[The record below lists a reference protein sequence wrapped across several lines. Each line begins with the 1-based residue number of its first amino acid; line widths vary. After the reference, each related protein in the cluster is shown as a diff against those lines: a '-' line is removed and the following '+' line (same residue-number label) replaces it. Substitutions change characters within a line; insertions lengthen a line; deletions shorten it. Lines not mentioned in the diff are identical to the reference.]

1 MLNFFRKHQKY
12 FFIVITAAI
21 VVSFCFFGT
30 YGAMGQE
37 DSPVDKEIGKGVC
50 GKPMMQLEIASLS
63 RLISSSALDRNSWEK
78 EGMPNFLNDGV
89 VEKDF
94 LSNGLGVML
103 AQGYFDQLKEDLDQ
117 RIKKIHHFR
126 PYVHPRSSLI
136 SVEGAWA
143 RFSPDLLQRF
153 KMLKSKSDQL
163 TTETFA
169 LMSQLYVDQAMV
181 PPDILK
187 QILMMQQNQLGVAPD
202 PLLANSDLAL
212 FGFKSMEDWFG
223 PKFVSLLSQFILN
236 AAQIAEERGYQVKTE
251 EVRAELIQNIIQG
264 YQQISKETHLSSE
277 DVNHYFQ
284 TKSRSLGLDEAGVI
298 HIWKKVMLFRRLF
311 EDASSSILLDP
322 LAYQQFDKYAKE
334 NARIS
339 LYQLPTSLHFADFRS
354 MMKFQIYL
362 EAVAQDPSGLRKSLH
377 LPAQFATLEQIEKRA
392 PELVEKKFE
401 IQWSTVSKED
411 LGKTISVK
419 QTWNWESSALNWEKL
434 QKNFPELA
442 HLNATTDQLRI
453 DALKNLDEKLRM
465 KIDQFARAQMIE
477 EQPEQIR
484 SALHS
489 APVDTANVAI
499 KMKGGQVPLFG
510 KIEVSDELVALLQN
524 ASLKSESPNEA
535 AQRLSFYSPDGNHF
549 FCIQVLNKDAAKK
562 VSAFADAVADG
573 SLDRLLD
580 KKLEEAYPDVRK
592 KDPRYFQQNDGQWKP
607 FKEVKDQIG
616 RHYFADLLKTI
627 EAGYRTYYGILP
639 GKEGELP
646 LAFYGNARLLTY
658 MSDAAAILPTNPS
671 SLDWVRSEQNADD
684 FATQWLLEKKVQ
696 VVDRSMLLGFS
707 KDEIFTLKQDQWSKV
722 KMGERG
728 ALALYCIL
736 EKGESFLPPVRSV
749 EQGHQ
754 ILSYDAKRDL
764 MQQVMQRVH
773 HKKAIDL
780 SSIIARDDS

>member
-1 MLNFFRKHQKY
+1 MLNFLRKHQKY
-12 FFIVITAAI
+12 FFVVITATI

-30 YGAMGQE
+30 YSAMGQQ

-103 AQGYFDQLKEDLDQ
+103 AKGYFDQLKEDLDQ

-153 KMLKSKSDQL
+153 KMLKSKSDQS
-163 TTETFA
+163 TAETFA
-169 LMSQLYVDQAMV
+169 LMSQLYIDQAMV
-181 PPDILK
+181 PPDVLK
-187 QILMMQQNQLGVAPD
+187 QILMMQQNQLAVAPD

-223 PKFVSLLSQFILN
+223 PRFVSLVSQFILN
-236 AAQIAEERGYQVKTE
+236 AAQIAEERGYKVKTE
-251 EVRAELIQNIIQG
+251 EVRAELFQNIIQG

-284 TKSRSLGLDEAGVI
+284 MKTRSLGLDEAGLI

-311 EDASSSILLDP
+311 EDASSSVLLDT

-339 LYQLPTSLHFADFRS
+339 LYQLPKSLHFADFRS

-362 EAVAQDPSGLRKSLH
+362 EAVAQDPSSLRKSLH
-377 LPAQFATLEQIEKRA
+377 LPRHLASLEQVEKRA

-401 IQWSTVSKED
+401 IEWSTASRED
-411 LGKTISVK
+411 LSKTISVR
-419 QTWNWESSALNWEKL
+419 QTWDWESSALNWEKL
-434 QKNFPELA
+434 QKNFPEIA
-442 HLNATTDQLRI
+442 RLNATTDQLRLN
-453 DALKNLDEKLRM
+453 ALKNLDEKLRV
-465 KIDQFARAQMIE
+465 KIDQFARAKMIE
-477 EQPEQIR
+477 EQPEQIEL
-484 SALHS
+484 ALHGAAMNTTS
-489 APVDTANVAI
+489 VAI
-499 KMKGGQVPLFG
+499 KMKGGQLPLFDRL
-510 KIEVSDELVALLQN
+510 ELSDELVALIQN
-524 ASLKSESPNEA
+524 ASLKSETPNAA
-535 AQRLSFYSPDGNHF
+535 AQRLSYYSADGNHF
-549 FCIQVLNKDAAKK
+549 FSIRVLNKDAIKK
-562 VSAFADAVADG
+562 VAAFADASKDG
-573 SLDRLLD
+573 SLDGLLD
-580 KKLEEAYPDVRK
+580 KKLEEAYPEARK
-592 KDPRYFQQNDGQWKP
+592 KDPKYFQQNNGQWKP

-627 EAGYRTYYGILP
+627 EAEYRTYYGMLP

-646 LAFYGNARLLTY
+646 LGFYSNARLFAY
-658 MSDAAAILPTNPS
+658 MSDAQQALASNPS
-671 SLDWVRSEQNADD
+671 NLHWVKPEQDADD
-684 FATQWLLEKKVQ
+684 LATQWLLEKKIQ
-696 VVDRSMLLGFS
+696 VVDRSMPLAFS

-722 KMGERG
+722 KIGERG
-728 ALALYCIL
+728 ALAFYCIL
-736 EKGESFLPPVRSV
+736 EKGGSLLPAYS
-749 EQGHQ
+749 
-754 ILSYDAKRDL
+754 KC
-764 MQQVMQRVH
+764 
-773 HKKAIDL
+773 
-780 SSIIARDDS
+780 